1 MYFESFHPGLH
12 AVTQQRAVTATELD
26 AFLEIA
32 DLHLPMFLSDAGAQ
46 ELGHARRLVTGP
58 MILAVA
64 MGMVRAIGWFDQ
76 VVAGLE
82 FNEMRFRKAVHPG
95 DSLQAG
101 ITVIET
107 RTTRDPRRGLVIL
120 SFVVTNQDEIPVLEM
135 KGTYLFRR
143 NEGPLLRHVP
153 GD

>member
-1 MYFESFHPGLH
+1 
-12 AVTQQRAVTATELD
+12 
-26 AFLEIA
+26 
-32 DLHLPMFLSDAGAQ
+32 LS
-46 ELGHARRLVTGP
+46 
-58 MILAVA
+58 
-64 MGMVRAIGWFDQ
+64 Q

-107 RTTRDPRRGLVIL
+107 RATRDPRRGLVIL
-120 SFVVTNQDEIPVLEM
+120 SFVVSNQDHVSVLEM

-143 NEGPLLRHVP
+143 DPVLFPE
-153 GD
+153 